1 MRGPHSPAGEVAAS
15 TPAPPLPAP
24 FDDPRY
30 AEGVAL
36 FQAEEFFEAHEAL
49 ELAWRA
55 AAPGP
60 DKRFLQGLIQLAV
73 SLEHWRRGNPRGA
86 KGQWEKAKAKLEDLP
101 AVHGGLALGELLV
114 GFREWYAPYDLD
126 EAVALQAAGR
136 WIHPTDARPRP
147 LPRWAA
153 R

>member
-1 MRGPHSPAGEVAAS
+1 MR
-15 TPAPPLPAP
+15 PPPGADRPPGALPPP

-36 FQAEEFFEAHEAL
+36 FQGEEFVEAHEAL

-55 AAPGP
+55 APAGP

-86 KGQWEKAKAKLEDLP
+86 RGQWEKARAKLDDLP
-101 AVHGGLALGELLV
+101 PIHGGLALGELLA
-114 GFREWYAPYDLD
+114 GFRDWYAPYDLD
-126 EAVALQAAGR
+126 AAVALQAAGR
-136 WIHPTDARPRP
+136 WAHPADDRPRP
-147 LPRWAA
+147 LPRWAG
-153 R
+153 